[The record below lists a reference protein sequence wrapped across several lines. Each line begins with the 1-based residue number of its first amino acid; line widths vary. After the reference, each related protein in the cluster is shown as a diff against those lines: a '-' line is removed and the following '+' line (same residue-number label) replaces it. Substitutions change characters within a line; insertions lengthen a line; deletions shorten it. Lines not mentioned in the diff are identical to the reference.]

1 YMCKRAVRRRITCD
15 GVVSHEG
22 DVVLSRLLNEKHQVF
37 NAAGEELSAA
47 KPKMMLL
54 DSTAEG

>member
-1 YMCKRAVRRRITCD
+1 F
-15 GVVSHEG
+15 GVDASMYLE
-22 DVVLSRLLNEKHQVF
+22 EKHQVF

-54 DSTAEG
+54 DSTAEGILMLLSQVKAVNNKCCC